1 MQKLKYRGLIKNLLT
16 LPQTNR
22 KIRRPMTNKFTQ
34 TKKKKSFTLNM
45 MDIYE
50 IYVCA
55 WGRGALSAFDIHT
68 LLSFVADTKTK
79 KRKEKKV
86 TSA

>member
-1 MQKLKYRGLIKNLLT
+1 
-16 LPQTNR
+16 
-22 KIRRPMTNKFTQ
+22 
-34 TKKKKSFTLNM
+34 M

-68 LLSFVADTKTK
+68 LLSFVADTKKK
-79 KRKEKKV
+79 KRKQKKV